1 MGWGGHW
8 VGTALLSMVCFT
20 IFCVWLMVSSFGC
33 VGPES
38 IPKVCV
44 VGHSYGSFIASKLN
58 MAYR

>member
-1 MGWGGHW
+1 LCPCVEALTRDV
-8 VGTALLSMVCFT
+8 VGVLDL
-20 IFCVWLMVSSFGC
+20 
-33 VGPES
+33 ES